1 MRRSARRP
9 FWGTTEL
16 CLFVLACSCGVQGPA
31 FDSVATLPDAG
42 RHPPG
47 VSVDPAG
54 ELPVRTER
62 ARTTTGVVVLGAPT
76 DPATLRS
83 VVRSYFHAIVEE
95 SPSELEALLAPRATV
110 TARSRQLPARDYF
123 LARFARYDYGSLRGS
138 ALYREND
145 LEISEPEA
153 AESRERAA
161 RAGVDPDA
169 VQRLVRVT
177 IAPSAHGQKR
187 LFGDDVVLRLVT
199 RGSSWSILEVVEEF

>member
-1 MRRSARRP
+1 MKRSAERRVR
-9 FWGTTEL
+9 GTTEL
-16 CLFVLACSCGVQGPA
+16 CLFALNVSCSVQGPA

-54 ELPVRTER
+54 ELPERTQR
-62 ARTTTGVVVLGAPT
+62 GRTTMGVVVLGAPT

-95 SPSELEALLAPRATV
+95 SPVELDALLAPRATV

-123 LARFARYDYGSLRGS
+123 AARFARYDYGALRGS
-138 ALYREND
+138 ALYREID
-145 LEISEPEA
+145 LEVSEPDA

-161 RAGVDPDA
+161 RAGLDPEA
-169 VQRLVRVT
+169 AQRLVRVT
-177 IAPSAHGQKR
+177 IAPAAQGQKR
-187 LFGDDVVLRLVT
+187 LFGDDVLLRLVT
-199 RGSSWSILEVVEEF
+199 RGSSWSILEIVEEF